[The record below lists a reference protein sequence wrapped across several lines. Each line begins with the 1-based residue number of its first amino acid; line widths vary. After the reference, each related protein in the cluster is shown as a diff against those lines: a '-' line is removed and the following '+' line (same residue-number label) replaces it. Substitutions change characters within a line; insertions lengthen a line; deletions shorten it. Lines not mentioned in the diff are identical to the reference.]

1 MEGVHEKEEEAG
13 KEEGLLAFNF
23 LPSFKTSDLS
33 DKPTQYL
40 NTSSKPVN

>member
-1 MEGVHEKEEEAG
+1 MEGVNEKEE
-13 KEEGLLAFNF
+13 EEGLLAFNF
-23 LPSFKTSDLS
+23 LLSFKTSALS